1 MWNDVETADD
11 LLNFRL
17 IANIA
22 TSLVFE
28 SEGEPVSIGI
38 SGKWGTGKSS
48 LVKMIGEKLQSE
60 NSQGEYVFLEFN
72 AWLYQGYD
80 DAKLALLQSVSDK
93 ILTIAE
99 ERESLVDKAFSFAK
113 RINYFRA
120 LKIAA
125 PAIAGGLFGSAIGG
139 PIGGILGVVSGIAS
153 AGAATPDDI
162 EKLTSDY
169 SKLSPELSGILKPEQ
184 NLSLPKQIEELR
196 GSLTNLLK
204 ELNITLVV
212 LVDDLDRCMPNTA
225 ISTLEAMRLLLFV
238 PRTAFIIA
246 ADEGMIRSA
255 VRSHFSQPD
264 LDSDLVTNY
273 FDKLIQVPLRV
284 PRLST
289 NDVKAYVIILLSELA
304 VRKKTL
310 SQEIADKAK
319 KIILDKAK
327 KSWQGTLTKKDLQE
341 AFGNHASIL
350 EKEISISLEI
360 SEILSSTKEIS
371 GNPRLIKRFLN
382 NLIIR
387 QKIAEEQG
395 LAIAFEEL
403 VKMQLFERCATSAAF
418 DYLARQVTESDDG
431 KPEFIVKIE
440 RELQKGDPY
449 IAPDTSWS
457 NPFIESWIGIKPAL
471 ASIDLRP
478 LLYLSREKFIS
489 ISNIDDISDSARI
502 VLEAILISEDT
513 LDVLSEQLMQI
524 GEIEAEKIFTKLKV
538 KCRSEQWSF
547 EYLQKCLFVVSTYDF
562 LNEEF
567 INLLREIPA
576 DSRPAPL
583 IPLISKYPW
592 VQELLDS
599 WLNDPKT
606 NKPTINAIKLKAR
619 R

>member
-11 LLNFRL
+11 LLNFKL

-28 SEGEPVSIGI
+28 SNGEPVSIGI

-60 NSQGEYVFLEFN
+60 NSKGEYVFLEFN

-93 ILTIAE
+93 ILSIAK
-99 ERESLVDKAFSFAK
+99 ERKSFVDKALGFAK

-125 PAIAGGLFGSAIGG
+125 PAISGGLFGSFIGG

-153 AGAATPDDI
+153 AGKVSGDDI
-162 EKLTSDY
+162 QKLTDDY
-169 SKLSPELSGILKPEQ
+169 SKLSPELAGLLKPDQ
-184 NLSLPKQIEELR
+184 TISLPKQIEELR
-196 GSLTNLLK
+196 TSLTDLLNK
-204 ELNITLVV
+204 LKITLVV

-255 VRSHFSQPD
+255 VRSHFSQND

-304 VRKKTL
+304 ARRSIIPEATIN
-310 SQEIADKAK
+310 EAK
-319 KIILDKAK
+319 SIILNKAK
-327 KSWQGTLTKKDLQE
+327 KSWEGSLTKKDLQE
-341 AFGNHASIL
+341 AFGEYAHKL
-350 EKEISISLEI
+350 ENEISIALEI

-382 NLIIR
+382 NLVIR

-395 LAIAFEEL
+395 LAIVFEEL
-403 VKMQLFERCATSAAF
+403 VKMQLFERCATSSAF
-418 DYLARQVTESDDG
+418 DFLARKVTESEDG
-431 KPEFIVKIE
+431 KPKFIEDIE
-440 RELQKGDPY
+440 KNLLKGDPY
-449 IAPDTSWS
+449 TAPDTSWNNS
-457 NPFIESWIGIKPAL
+457 FIESWLTIKPSL

-489 ISNIDDISDSARI
+489 ISSRDDISDDAK
-502 VLEAILISEDT
+502 VLLESILISEDT
-513 LDVLSEQLMQI
+513 LDVLIDSLLKI
-524 GEIEAEKIFTKLKV
+524 GDIEAEKIFTKLKI

-547 EYLQKCLFVVSTYDF
+547 EYLKKCLFVVTGYAF
-562 LNEEF
+562 LSNE
-567 INLLREIPA
+567 LLSLLKEIPA
-576 DSRPAPL
+576 ENRPAPL
-583 IPLISKYPW
+583 IPLIFKYSW
-592 VQELLDS
+592 AAEILESWSDDS
-599 WLNDPKT
+599 KT
-606 NKPTINAIKLKAR
+606 NKQTINAIKLKLR